1 LRSGAAWS
9 TIRSTA
15 STRRFGL
22 HNLMAR
28 QSPTPKQLL
37 TLRQALIIVGIVILS
52 YFALKYVQNVL
63 HYRELQQELIKMEGY
78 ISAAQSE
85 KEMLNRDFDESVS
98 PAVVEEFARKEMNW
112 VRKNDEVV
120 IVVGDK
126 QPAVP
131 MKERRVLGH
140 TFSTP
145 DDNDRPNWELWLE
158 LFIDNQ

>member
-1 LRSGAAWS
+1 
-9 TIRSTA
+9 
-15 STRRFGL
+15 
-22 HNLMAR
+22 
-28 QSPTPKQLL
+28 
-37 TLRQALIIVGIVILS
+37 
-52 YFALKYVQNVL
+52 
-63 HYRELQQELIKMEGY
+63 MEGY